1 MRFEWYVGGR
11 VTSPAS
17 IEHLFDFPITYGR
30 QCSIVQKLN
39 VEMSILQHVVLKT
52 TLHTI

>member
-11 VTSPAS
+11 VTSLAQ
-17 IEHLFDFPITYGR
+17 IEQMFDFPITSGG

-39 VEMSILQHVVLKT
+39 VEIL
-52 TLHTI
+52 IS